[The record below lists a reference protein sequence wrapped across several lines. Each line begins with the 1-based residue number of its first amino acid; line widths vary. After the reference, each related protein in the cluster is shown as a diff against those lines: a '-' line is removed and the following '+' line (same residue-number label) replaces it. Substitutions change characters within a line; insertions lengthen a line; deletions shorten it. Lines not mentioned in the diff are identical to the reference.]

1 MNTSFINWILVLFV
15 SLSWGASF
23 MFTRLAVDEIAPT
36 YLVIA
41 RLFLASILLGPIFIR
56 MKDLILMSKEIPSI
70 LILGIINAA
79 LPFFLYA
86 YSAQDLSAGML
97 SILNG
102 TSPLFALIIAITLFK
117 QNTTLL
123 QILGL
128 CLGFVGLLIF
138 IGFNQLSFIFFPVS
152 LCLIGAFCYAYSNNI
167 LFKLN
172 HIRSAALASVTM
184 ISGFFFS
191 LPLIFMETSE
201 FSLNLSPQIIFAI
214 FFLGLVSTGVSFIAY
229 VVLLQRSSPV
239 QASSIIFLV
248 PVTGIFW
255 GAVFLGEVITRNVLI
270 GAAFILV
277 GIALTNLFKPKE
289 LSKDV

>member
-255 GAVFLGEVITRNVLI
+255 GAVFLGEVITRNILI